1 MERPRAGCFHQ
12 DKHPC
17 AGTVNAKAAASI
29 FQQANAVTV
38 DRNSGCSRKAF
49 VVQQGGDRVGQS
61 SLSKG
66 VPNFASNA
74 SADMPLRIP

>member
-1 MERPRAGCFHQ
+1 MERPRVGCFHQ
-12 DKHPC
+12 HKHLR
-17 AGTVNAKAAASI
+17 AGTVNAKAVASI
-29 FQQANAVTV
+29 FQQAIVTV

-66 VPNFASNA
+66 VPNFASDA